1 MPDIRRGDLG
11 EYTLTGRVAVVTGG
25 SSGIGAATVR
35 RLAAAGATVVVGYN
49 AGLDRAKALVAA
61 LPGHGHM
68 AVHLPME
75 DSAAIRKAAADVE
88 ASLGRTDIL
97 VNSAGFTKAVPHGD
111 LDAMDDETFDRI
123 LIANVRG
130 PFSTI
135 RAFMPML
142 RASGD
147 GVVINV
153 SSLAGV
159 TGQGSSIAYGAS
171 KAALDTMG
179 LSLARVLGPEIRVLS
194 VSPAAVATDFVKG
207 RTMEA
212 VEKQAAST
220 PLRILM
226 QADDVA
232 VAIMGAITH
241 MRFSTGTNLLVD
253 GGRHL

>member
-11 EYTLTGRVAVVTGG
+11 EYKLAGRVAVVTGG

-49 AGLDRAKALVAA
+49 AGLERANTLVAA
-61 LPGHGHM
+61 LPGEGHM

-75 DSAAIRKAAADVE
+75 DSAAIRKAAAAVE

-97 VNSAGFTKAVPHGD
+97 VNSAGFTKAVPHAD

-135 RAFMPML
+135 RAFVKLL

-153 SSLAGV
+153 SSLAGS

-179 LSLARVLGPEIRVLS
+179 MSLARVLGPEIRVIG
-194 VSPAAVATDFVKG
+194 VAPAAVATDFVKG

-212 VEKQAAST
+212 VEKTAAST
-220 PLRILM
+220 PLKTVM

-232 VAIMGAITH
+232 LTIMAAVTH
-241 MRFSTGTNLLVD
+241 LRLATGTNLVVD